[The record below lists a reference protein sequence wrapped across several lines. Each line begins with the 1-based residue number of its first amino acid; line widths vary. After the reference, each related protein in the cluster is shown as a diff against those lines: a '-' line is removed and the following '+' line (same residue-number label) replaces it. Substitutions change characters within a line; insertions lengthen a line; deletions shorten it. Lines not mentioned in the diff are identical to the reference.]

1 MMERYINILIIDS
14 DPKIRVGLKEILAG
28 SGNNVVVANTI
39 DDAVVIIKKKEI
51 GIIFI
56 NIDDSEDGFTNL
68 QELRSNSLIKNNY
81 ILLVTKDGSSNVRLV
96 KSMREG
102 AVDFITFPFN
112 PNLIKSKIEVYKTL
126 YYKDQRIGQL
136 LGNIFPAKVLD
147 ELSATGKYSPK
158 RIENGVVLFTDFVDF
173 SHKAKNLKPLAL
185 IRQLEKYFT
194 RFDEIIEKY
203 NLEKIKTIGDAYMAL
218 SGVTEDHPE
227 PAIRAC
233 LAALEIRDYM
243 RKERDIA
250 IALKRDYWEIRIG
263 LHMGPLVAGIIGAT
277 KFSFD
282 VWGDTVNVAARA
294 EAMTKSGNISITRS
308 VFDDIQAY
316 FVTDARGEIDIQK
329 RGGTVEMY
337 YLNSLRKEYCMYEE
351 GLSPNAE
358 LRVQCGLVPMDFETM
373 RASIINRLRSLL
385 PEDIIYH
392 DVPHTLNVE
401 KAVIRYGKL
410 EGVNADDMLLLCTA
424 ALYHDAGFIMQY
436 DKNEDFG
443 IAMAR
448 SSLGKFGYT
457 PDQIEVISDIIG
469 ATRISVEPKTL
480 LEEIMCDADHDYL
493 GRPDYHVIAKKLR
506 KEMAQFGKEFSEEE
520 WIIYQLDFLQNH
532 HRYYTETAQNIR
544 AYGKSVRIADL
555 QKKLQKLHEEE

>member
-1 MMERYINILIIDS
+1 MERYINILIVDS
-14 DPKIRVGLKEILAG
+14 DPIIRNGLKEILAG
-28 SGNNVVVANTI
+28 GGNNVVMAESM
-39 DDAVVIIKKKEI
+39 DEARKIIEKKEI
-51 GIIFI
+51 GIVFVTL
-56 NIDDSEDGFTNL
+56 DESEESFLNL
-68 QELRSNSLIKNNY
+68 QDLRSGSLIKNNY
-81 ILLVTKDGSSNVRLV
+81 ILLITREGSSNMRLI

-102 AVDFITFPFN
+102 AVDYITHPFN

-136 LGNIFPAKVLD
+136 LNNIFPANVLE
-147 ELSATGKYSPK
+147 ELSSTGKFSPK
-158 RIENGVVLFTDFVDF
+158 RVENGVVLFTDFVDF
-173 SHKAKNLKPLAL
+173 SQKAKSLKPLAL

-203 NLEKIKTIGDAYMAL
+203 KLEKIKTIGDAYMAL
-218 SGVTEDHPE
+218 AGVTEENPE
-227 PAIRAC
+227 AAIRSC

-294 EAMTKSGNISITRS
+294 EAMTKSGNISITDTMYNE
-308 VFDDIQAY
+308 VKDY
-316 FVTDARGEIDIQK
+316 FETESRGEIDIQK
-329 RGGTVEMY
+329 RGGAVEMY
-337 YLNSLRKEYCMYEE
+337 YLTSLKKDYCMYKE
-351 GLSPNAE
+351 GLSPSAA
-358 LRVQCGLVPMDFETM
+358 LRIQCGLAPMDFENM
-373 RASIINRLRSLL
+373 RSSILNRLRSLL
-385 PEDIIYH
+385 PENIIYH

-401 KAVIRYGKL
+401 KAVMRYGKL
-410 EGVNADDMLLLCTA
+410 EGVNDDEMLLLRTA
-424 ALYHDAGFIMQY
+424 ALYHDSGFILQY
-436 DKNEDFG
+436 SKNEVLG
-443 IAMAR
+443 AAIAR
-448 SSLGKFGYT
+448 SSLGKFGYS
-457 PDQIEVISDIIG
+457 PEQIEIVCAIIN
-469 ATRISVEPKTL
+469 ATRSEIDPQNL

-506 KEMAQFGKEFSEEE
+506 AEMEQFGKTFDDEE
-520 WIIYQLDFLQNH
+520 WIHYQLDFLQNH

-544 AYGKSVRIADL
+544 DYGKSVRIADL